1 MILSARA
8 GIGEKPIEMK
18 LKVLKRMQ
26 YFVKTAYGLSS
37 NSFRNTFL
45 RYVFGLLQGSSE
57 VCPIWSLSSSIQF
70 EVMDK
75 QYPMAVFPSPR
86 PEVSTERN
94 GESFVDDTTLWVTSM
109 TASLQEVIQQ
119 MTSKAQAWE
128 HRVHVAGGALNLLK
142 TFFYAISW
150 KYQKN
155 GQPVMREVSD
165 DPDTDILLTQGN
177 NRSHPTKIT
186 QVKVTTG
193 KRTLG
198 VRLAPNGSNKT
209 EYEYHLAEAMK
220 L

>member
-37 NSFRNTFL
+37 NSFQNTFL

-155 GQPVMREVSD
+155 GQPVICEVSD

-186 QVKVTTG
+186 QVKVTTR

-198 VRLAPNGSNKT
+198 VHLAPNGSNKT